1 MKKTEIIKIKK
12 IDSLRD
18 ISYNQFLQFNEL
30 VALAEQLEEDKDSFL
45 TYKILKLFYELP
57 KETVKKFT
65 LEQTEELL
73 SKALSIFNDS
83 PTLQNIVIMEGKEY
97 GLIPNFGKIT
107 SGELIDLED
116 LFKNDK
122 WIEIFSILYRPIVG
136 EINDRGEYRIEEY
149 EEYDDRFKN
158 IDAYTAIACKNF
170 FFKSFQILKQHTLTS
185 TETPKK

>member
-1 MKKTEIIKIKK
+1 MGKIDTIKVKK

-30 VALAEQLEEDKDSFL
+30 VALAETLDESKDSFL
-45 TYKILKLFYELP
+45 TYKLLKLFYDLP
-57 KETVKKFT
+57 KETVKRFT
-65 LEQTEELL
+65 IEQTEELL
-73 SKALSIFNDS
+73 GNVFKIFDDS
-83 PTLQNIVIMEGKEY
+83 PTLQNIVIMDGKEY
-97 GLIPNFGKIT
+97 GLIPNFSKIT
-107 SGELIDLED
+107 GGELIDLED

-170 FFKSFQILKQHTLTS
+170 FYKSFQILKQHTLTS